1 MLQSRM
7 DGEVGRSVPTKNVT
21 SLSEDTS
28 SSSACSMGTERTPL
42 HGAFGDFD
50 VISLMNASLSSL
62 DGDGVLRDAAGGES
76 PSDDPMTPP
85 HADISDPL
93 NNVEEEW
100 RTQPQHHPYQ
110 SKSQLPP
117 PITKSHSFQTKC
129 YSGIPTRNKAS
140 VLSSI
145 SSPRTFSKLM
155 ELSSLPASE
164 LLSRAKQT
172 NAKKAQPS
180 LSSITDHRSLMLRNA
195 LSSSTGA
202 SSSSLVGGPRRLTK
216 STNDL
221 LNHRKRQW
229 LIDDGEESQLNQQFA
244 AASVS
249 SADADAKKKSNSGA
263 TRTSTSLPCFKRQR
277 LL

>member
-76 PSDDPMTPP
+76 PSDDPMTP

-93 NNVEEEW
+93 NNVEEW

-110 SKSQLPP
+110 SKPQLPSN
-117 PITKSHSFQTKC
+117 TNLHSFQTKC

-164 LLSRAKQT
+164 LLSRAKKT
-172 NAKKAQPS
+172 SAKKAPLS